1 MSQPLSDEEE
11 EVKIAIAVSELDG
24 VSDGSKVDRVTATL
38 QNANY
43 GCSHIR
49 RVAQ

>member
-24 VSDGSKVDRVTATL
+24 A
-38 QNANY
+38 
-43 GCSHIR
+43 GCSQTADWARPSGLRMSIQPR
-49 RVAQ
+49 ARPRGWS